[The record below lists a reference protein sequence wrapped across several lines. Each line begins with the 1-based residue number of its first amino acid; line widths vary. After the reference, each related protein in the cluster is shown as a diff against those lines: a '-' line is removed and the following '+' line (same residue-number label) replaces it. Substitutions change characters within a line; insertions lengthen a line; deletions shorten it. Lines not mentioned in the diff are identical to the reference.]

1 MNDVSAV
8 QVLLVED
15 TIEDAELMM
24 RALRKAG
31 FANDLRHLEDGPE
44 ALDYLLARG
53 RYTDRDNLSPPR
65 LVILDLKLPRMSG
78 LEVLRQMREEEL
90 TRTVPVVVMTSS
102 REDSDLQ
109 EAYDLGANS
118 YVVKPV
124 DFGQFVDAMDR
135 LGYYW
140 LLINETPPK
149 EP

>member
-53 RYTDRDNLSPPR
+53 SYADRDNLCPPR